1 VWRVN
6 LQEFEELIV
15 EVLGERRRPNTRQ
28 RACIDA
34 GTETPTLIVAGPGT
48 GKTSVLV
55 LRALRHLLVDRIAPQ
70 DILITTFTIK
80 AAKEIRTRILE
91 WGEPLVARALELAED
106 DAEYARFL
114 EDADVNRIV
123 TGTLDSV
130 CQEALGEQRA
140 PGERRYVVMEGF
152 AANAILSRIGNVA
165 GERNDVPELNDYL
178 SEYSMFAWGIGNN
191 GEATRMVRTII
202 DRFVQDAVDVDQYVN
217 APGPYPAARA
227 AIGRIYERYRDY
239 MLQDHRMDFALLE
252 SIFLDRIREGRVPD
266 TLRPLRALLVDEYQD
281 TNPLQ
286 EQIYF
291 ELTGAT
297 GAALTVVGD
306 DDQSLYR
313 FRGATI
319 ELFRAFRERAL
330 AATGLDCGGPLYLV
344 ENYRSSPEIVGFY
357 NDFIATDPQFAPARI
372 QPPKPAI
379 NATQP
384 SENMPVLGI
393 FRQDAGE
400 LALAVADFFEQIFRG
415 GGRAADAELAE
426 PILAAPGHGDLGDAV
441 LLGPTVNEFTKNGRE
456 RFPSLLRA
464 ELENRDMG
472 CFNPRGRAL
481 RDQLEVRQLLGL
493 VLLSLEPGPTGLS
506 VDGHA
511 GPMWL
516 TREASRAMLDFRQA
530 GQDLIDTDPEPVR
543 GRTLRQVLARW
554 QDFSRNGG
562 GAASEWPLLDVF
574 YAYIP
579 WLPGFRDDP
588 EGQVYLEAISRCAA
602 QAATFSAYR
611 GLLLRE
617 NDHRTAS
624 IRVAIRDA
632 IAPIAEDLLEV
643 EEDIMPSVPRN
654 LLNIMTIHQAKGL
667 EFPLVMVDV
676 ASDYKTNHHTQAFQR
691 YPRAPSAPAK
701 MEDDLAFATPIGP
714 LRQQRSAM
722 ERSFEDI
729 IRRSYVAY
737 SRPQNLLVLVGCIQ
751 GLRYGPRDIPNISLC
766 WRQDGSWAW
775 RTPCDPPPPLANHI
789 PLTLI

>member
-1 VWRVN
+1 MT
-6 LQEFEELIV
+6 LDEFEALIV
-15 EVLGERRRPNTRQ
+15 EVLGERRRPNARQ
-28 RACIDA
+28 KACIDS
-34 GTETPTLIVAGPGT
+34 GIDQPTLIVAGPGT

-55 LRALRHLLVDRIAPQ
+55 LRALRHLLVDRMAPQ

-91 WGEPLVARALELAED
+91 WGEPLVARARQLAEG
-106 DAEYARFL
+106 DADFVRFL
-114 EDADVNRIV
+114 DDADVNRIV

-140 PGERRYVVMEGF
+140 PGERRYVVIEGF
-152 AANAILSRIGNVA
+152 AANALLSRVGDVA
-165 GERNDVPELNDYL
+165 GERQAVPQLNDYL
-178 SEYSMFAWGIGNN
+178 SQYSMFAWGISNN
-191 GEATRMVRTII
+191 GEATRMIRTII
-202 DRFVQDAVDVDQYVN
+202 DRFVQDAVDVDAYVN
-217 APGPYPAARA
+217 APGPFPAARA
-227 AIGRIYERYRDY
+227 AIRRIYDRYRDH
-239 MLQDHRMDFALLE
+239 MLAEHRMDFALLE
-252 SIFLDRIREGRVPD
+252 SIFLERIREGRVPD

-291 ELTGAT
+291 ELARAT

-330 AATGLDCGGPLYLV
+330 AAIGLDAGDPLYLV
-344 ENYRSSPEIVGFY
+344 ENYRSAPEIVDFY
-357 NDFIATDPQFAPARI
+357 NDFIAVDPQFAPARI

-379 NATQP
+379 VPTRP
-384 SENMPVLGI
+384 SDNMPALGI
-393 FRQDAGE
+393 FREGADE
-400 LALAVADFFEQIFRG
+400 LADAVADFLEQIFRG
-415 GGRAADAELAE
+415 GGRPADPMLAE
-426 PILAAPGHGDLGDAV
+426 PILPAQGHGDLGDAV
-441 LLGPTVNEFTKNGRE
+441 LLGATVNEFTKNGRE

-464 ELENRDMG
+464 RLEDRGMG

-493 VLLSLEPGPTGLS
+493 VLLSLEPGPGGLS
-506 VDGHA
+506 IDGRA
-511 GPMWL
+511 GPMRL
-516 TREASRAMLDFRQA
+516 TSEAHQSMLDFRQA
-530 GQDLIDTDPEPVR
+530 GQDLIDSNPPAVH
-543 GRTLRQVLARW
+543 GRAIQQVLTRW
-554 QDFSRNGG
+554 QDFARNGG

-574 YAYIP
+574 YAFIP

-617 NDHRTAS
+617 NAHRTPS

-643 EEDIMPSVPRN
+643 EEDIMPSVPRG

-691 YPRAPSAPAK
+691 FPRSPSAPAQ
-701 MEDDLAFATPIGP
+701 MEDDLAAVTPIGP
-714 LRQQRSAM
+714 LRQQRTAM
-722 ERSFEDI
+722 QRSFEDI

-737 SRPQNLLVLVGCIQ
+737 SRPQNLLVLVGCIR
-751 GLRYGPRDIPNISLC
+751 GLRYNSNIGNIALC

-775 RTPCDPPPPLANHI
+775 RTPMDPAPVLANHI
-789 PLTLI
+789 PLVLI